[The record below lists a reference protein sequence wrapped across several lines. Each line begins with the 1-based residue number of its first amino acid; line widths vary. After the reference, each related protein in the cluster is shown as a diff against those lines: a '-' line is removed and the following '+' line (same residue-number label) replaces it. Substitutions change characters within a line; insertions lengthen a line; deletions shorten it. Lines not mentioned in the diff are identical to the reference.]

1 MDGEALLRAVIETQA
16 AINDADPSLEGVMQL
31 VARRAE
37 ELTNADAAIVE
48 LAEGDEMVYAAATG
62 TAADHVG
69 LRLSLHTSL
78 SGLSV
83 RTGKLQTC
91 EDSETDP
98 RVDKQACRAVG
109 VRSMI
114 VVPLIHRGAA
124 LGVLKVM
131 SGSAHHFD
139 HSDQLIL
146 EPLAGFIAAA
156 LRKARDYERTMHEA
170 THDTLTGLANR
181 ALLLQNL
188 RTSLARIERNG
199 SRVTVY
205 FIDLDGFKPINDTYG
220 HEIGDTTLVTVAQR
234 IRQAVRVTDTCARV
248 GGDEFVVLAETAAD
262 SDEPGLLQRIR
273 EAVEEPVESAMG
285 EVRVGASIGVASAL
299 ADELPESLLA
309 RADAAMYS
317 QKRTR
322 KGEVPGRAA

>member
-1 MDGEALLRAVIETQA
+1 M
-16 AINDADPSLEGVMQL
+16 
-31 VARRAE
+31 
-37 ELTNADAAIVE
+37 
-48 LAEGDEMVYAAATG
+48 
-62 TAADHVG
+62 
-69 LRLSLHTSL
+69 
-78 SGLSV
+78 
-83 RTGKLQTC
+83 
-91 EDSETDP
+91 
-98 RVDKQACRAVG
+98 
-109 VRSMI
+109 
-114 VVPLIHRGAA
+114 
-124 LGVLKVM
+124 
-131 SGSAHHFD
+131 
-139 HSDQLIL
+139 
-146 EPLAGFIAAA
+146 
-156 LRKARDYERTMHEA
+156 
-170 THDTLTGLANR
+170 
-181 ALLLQNL
+181 
-188 RTSLARIERNG
+188 
-199 SRVTVY
+199 TVY
-205 FIDLDGFKPINDTYG
+205 FVDRDGFKPINDTYG